1 MTSTWMPRQRWD
13 ALVRGDGCPLCAEIG
28 SGEAENTH
36 GFVVADLQISQ
47 LRLSREQHVPG
58 WCVLTCRRH
67 VREPHELA
75 PEERGDFFTDLLRAG
90 QALEQAYA
98 ADKINLTV
106 DPLQHRRWPAT
117 DAEHRIERVR
127 ARGHR
132 IDARVRHAAN
142 SATHAQNPWL

>member
-1 MTSTWMPRQRWD
+1 MTSTWMRRERWD
-13 ALVRGDGCPLCAEIG
+13 ALVQGDGCRLCAEIA

-36 GFVVADLQISQ
+36 GFLVADLRNSQ

-90 QALEQAYA
+90 KALDE
-98 ADKINLTV
+98 
-106 DPLQHRRWPAT
+106 LQDLST
-117 DAEHRIERVR
+117 
-127 ARGHR
+127 
-132 IDARVRHAAN
+132 
-142 SATHAQNPWL
+142 